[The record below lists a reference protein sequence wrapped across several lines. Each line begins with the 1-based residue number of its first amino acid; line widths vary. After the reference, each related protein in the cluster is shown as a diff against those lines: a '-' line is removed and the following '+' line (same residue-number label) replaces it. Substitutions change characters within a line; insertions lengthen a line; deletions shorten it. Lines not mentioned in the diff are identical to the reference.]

1 LALID
6 FGLAKHVL
14 RSSDITA
21 AGTIFGTPY
30 YISPEQGHGEEADAR
45 SDLYSLGVIVYEM
58 LTQKRPYSSGS
69 PMGIIYMHRNSP
81 LPELPPELKR
91 YEPLVHKL
99 LAKEP
104 QDRFQTAE
112 ELLAALAAYK

>member
-6 FGLAKHVL
+6 FGLAKHVF

-30 YISPEQGHGEEADAR
+30 YISPEQGHGYPVDAR
-45 SDLYSLGVIVYEM
+45 SDLYSLGVMLYEM
-58 LTQKRPYSSGS
+58 LMQKRPYSSGS
-69 PMGIIYMHRNSP
+69 PMGIIYMHRNAP
-81 LPELPPELKR
+81 LPELTADLMR

-104 QDRFQTAE
+104 MDRFQSAE
-112 ELLAALAAYK
+112 ELLNALPAYK